1 MSDLRLLDV
10 PTLLE
15 MVHSLPM
22 QPWRIS
28 DTRCATIVNGCS
40 YIRCRTMDPIQSF
53 QDPVMGEHTN
63 SIEGRPRES
72 LPYVEKENQPVE
84 NMLKETDVK

>member
-1 MSDLRLLDV
+1 
-10 PTLLE
+10 
-15 MVHSLPM
+15 
-22 QPWRIS
+22 
-28 DTRCATIVNGCS
+28 
-40 YIRCRTMDPIQSF
+40 
-53 QDPVMGEHTN
+53 MGEHTN